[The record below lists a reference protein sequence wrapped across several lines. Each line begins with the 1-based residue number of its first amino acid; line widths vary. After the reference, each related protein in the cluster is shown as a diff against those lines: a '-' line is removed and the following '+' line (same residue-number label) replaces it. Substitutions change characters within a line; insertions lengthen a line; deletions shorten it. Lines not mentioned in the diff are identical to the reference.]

1 MIAVTVNGEERQI
14 AAATVAEA
22 LAQLAVPTGARG
34 FAVALNDALV
44 TRARWDSTPLA
55 EGDRL
60 ELVRAVSGG

>member
-1 MIAVTVNGEERQI
+1 MISLTVNGEPRQL

-22 LAQLAVPTGARG
+22 LAQLALPTGGRG

-44 TRARWDSTPLA
+44 TRGQWQTTPLA